1 MQVDMEGP
9 RNPEHGHPPSGR
21 SEASSV
27 GALLRAARMRQG
39 HELQDVS
46 GALRV
51 RFVYLQ
57 AIEEGRFGDLPG
69 PTYAVGFVRAYAD
82 HLGLDVDEVVARF
95 RSEVSTLTE
104 RSELRFPA
112 PVPESRV
119 PSGALLLISVLLA
132 AVAYGGWYYL
142 TMGNRAGIELVS
154 EVPQRLAG
162 YVQAES
168 GEQTEPSGAGQPQAP
183 ESEAGPVTETLERMP
198 PAELRLEESPWREPV
213 PEERVAA
220 AGDRAVSFP
229 AEPRDDEEA
238 PTPVSDSVEPETAE
252 ADAVADTGGL
262 APVDAG
268 ILIAREGAAVSDGTA
283 ADEDTAAGDE
293 PAAESEIEDAF
304 ASETAAPEQV
314 AVMPVAPSAPEP
326 LETAAA
332 PAQVFG
338 KANADAR
345 IVIRAKNE
353 SWVQVRDG
361 RGGLVLTRM
370 LRPGDSYR
378 VPNQS
383 GLMLLTG
390 NAGALEIFVDGRL
403 APPIGPGGAIRRDVA
418 LDADRLLAGTAVEN

>member
-142 TMGNRAGIELVS
+142 TSVLLAAVAYGGWYYLTMGNRAGIELVS

-162 YVQAES
+162 YVHEES
-168 GEQTEPSGAGQPQAP
+168 GEQTGPSGAGQPQAP

-198 PAELRLEESPWREPV
+198 PAELRLEESQWREPV

-229 AEPRDDEEA
+229 AEPLEDEEA
-238 PTPVSDSVEPETAE
+238 PTGSGC
-252 ADAVADTGGL
+252 GG
-262 APVDAG
+262 
-268 ILIAREGAAVSDGTA
+268 RH
-283 ADEDTAAGDE
+283 
-293 PAAESEIEDAF
+293 
-304 ASETAAPEQV
+304 
-314 AVMPVAPSAPEP
+314 
-326 LETAAA
+326 
-332 PAQVFG
+332 
-338 KANADAR
+338 
-345 IVIRAKNE
+345 
-353 SWVQVRDG
+353 
-361 RGGLVLTRM
+361 
-370 LRPGDSYR
+370 
-378 VPNQS
+378 
-383 GLMLLTG
+383 
-390 NAGALEIFVDGRL
+390 
-403 APPIGPGGAIRRDVA
+403 GGARAGRRGDPHSA
-418 LDADRLLAGTAVEN
+418 RGRSGERRHSGG